1 MSSESENQNIQLA
14 EQQIA
19 ALNARDID
27 RYLQRI
33 DDSFVG
39 EAELPPSPIH
49 GREGVR
55 QALGIALTA
64 FPDLRIEVEQIL
76 ASGDHV
82 VVRSHLTGTHKGNF
96 RGIAPTNKVVSWR
109 SCNVVEIQNG
119 KAIRGRVYSDN
130 ASLLQQLGVLSL
142 PKAAVAG

>member
-1 MSSESENQNIQLA
+1 MSFESEKENIQHA

-19 ALNARDID
+19 ALNAHDID

-33 DDSFVG
+33 DESFVG
-39 EAELPPSPIH
+39 ESELPPSPVH

-55 QALGIALTA
+55 QALGITLTA
-64 FPDLRIEVEQIL
+64 FPDLRLEVEQLL

-82 VVRSHLTGTHKGNF
+82 VARLRATATHKGNF
-96 RGIAPTNKVVSWR
+96 RGIAPTNKNVSWR
-109 SCNVVEIQNG
+109 LCNVVEIRNG
-119 KAIRGRVYSDN
+119 KAIRSRIYSDN

>member
-1 MSSESENQNIQLA
+1 MSSEKENIQLA

-19 ALNARDID
+19 ALNAHDID
-27 RYLQRI
+27 RYLQGI
-33 DDSFVG
+33 DDSYVG

-64 FPDLRIEVEQIL
+64 FPDLRFEVEQIL
-76 ASGDHV
+76 ASGDSV
-82 VVRSHLTGTHKGNF
+82 VARVHLTATHKGNF
-96 RGIAPTNKVVSWR
+96 RGIAPTNKAVSWR
-109 SCNVVEIQNG
+109 SCNVVEVRNG
-119 KAIRGRVYSDN
+119 KMIRSRVYADN